1 MNWILSLINLEVLTF
16 VAALAGVVVSICAY
30 RYAKKSDKKRIEN
43 LIASKE
49 AQLEALENSMSH
61 GTIQASQI
69 GTLLTQKAMLQAEI
83 GQLKGAIGTGKG

>member
-16 VAALAGVVVSICAY
+16 VAALASVIVSICAY
-30 RYAKKSDKKRIEN
+30 RYAKKSDKKRLKT

-49 AQLEALENSMSH
+49 AQLEAMESSMSH
-61 GTIQASQI
+61 GMIEASQI

-83 GQLKGAIGTGKG
+83 EKLKV